1 MSRVANDRYELGDDI
16 AGGGQGVVYSARDR
30 VLNRDVAV
38 KVLKA
43 EFAPDSGAARLR
55 RAR

>member
-1 MSRVANDRYELGDDI
+1 MSRVANDRYELGEEI